1 MDPVLQP
8 NGRVARRPSNLVCC
22 YLKGQP
28 GCGSM
33 ERNCCWFMV
42 DFFFDFV
49 TLKVGHMKYD
59 DLHEEGAFL

>member
-1 MDPVLQP
+1 MVE
-8 NGRVARRPSNLVCC
+8 VARRLCC

-33 ERNCCWFMV
+33 ERNCCWFML

-49 TLKVGHMKYD
+49 TLKVGHMKYE
-59 DLHEEGAFL
+59 DLHPGAFL